1 MKFPETNI
9 DERLYESQLSE
20 LINDTDCVIFLD
32 TNILSFLYKINKSAR
47 GEFYNWIKLI
57 SSQNRLFV
65 PKWVAHE
72 YSKRVINNADTDYLG
87 EVKQL
92 SDISQKLS
100 SNLKYISMFIDSSIV
115 QGTSYSTPNEYVTE
129 LQTTNKILKR
139 LATVLKTTNTIKT
152 LREEIKEYFED
163 RILDSDIY
171 SIVSDIENR
180 AANRYRHNLPPG
192 FRDENKE
199 KNPCGD
205 LIIWEEILHYCSH
218 NNKQKAILLTRD
230 KKRDFVYCVDVAD
243 HHCKLTDVRLVDEF
257 CLHTNSDQFYIIDI
271 EKLITIFSQCKP
283 EDFVALA
290 QAIQIENVKKED
302 KVSKSQANENI
313 DSDKITEQN
322 LENEPTEEIVAD
334 HKEEIAA
341 NPQTEDNQ
349 AISLSFSELAI
360 CDERFNYT
368 DDSPIVETINK
379 LRSYNWGTQNNILT
393 RIPSV
398 INELDLT
405 QQQSVDALFVF
416 GRNLYQAACG
426 NAFSI
431 IYYIQNLES
440 NLNQYTPLV
449 ANSIVAG
456 CLFEI
461 FFNPQGDIRNIYKS
475 RFGNLIL
482 RLPREK
488 YAQAFKYVENKLSTY
503 TNDYIIYTEYN
514 QPLISIIVTYNTRE
528 SDSPFLDSMYNFIE
542 NVEIEGRNVEIT
554 PALNNFFPQTIDL
567 SNLADYIATIY
578 CLTNSRLTLS
588 YCPALENENHYKFAV
603 EGTLSSKIK
612 KGSE

>member
-9 DERLYESQLSE
+9 NERLYESQLSE
-20 LINDTDCVIFLD
+20 LINDTECVVFLD

-47 GEFYNWIKLI
+47 REFYNWIKLI

-72 YSKRVINNADTDYLG
+72 YSKRVINNADMDYLG

-115 QGTSYSTPNEYVTE
+115 QGTSYNSPKEYVTE
-129 LQTTNKILKR
+129 LRDTDKTLKR

-152 LREEIKEYFED
+152 LREEIKDIFED
-163 RILDSDIY
+163 RILNSNIY

-205 LIIWEEILHYCSH
+205 LIIWEEILQYCNK
-218 NNKQKAILLTRD
+218 NNILKAIFLTRD
-230 KKRDFVYCVDVAD
+230 KKRDFVYSVDVAD

-257 CLHTNSDQFYIIDI
+257 SLYTNSDQFYIIDI

-283 EDFVALA
+283 GDFGALA

-302 KVSKSQANENI
+302 KISQLEANENI
-313 DSDKITEQN
+313 DSAKNADPDEENMPYEEVATDPLEQIVHIPPIIN
-322 LENEPTEEIVAD
+322 IQENPI
-334 HKEEIAA
+334 
-341 NPQTEDNQ
+341 
-349 AISLSFSELAI
+349 SFSETAI
-360 CDERFNYT
+360 CDEKFDYTKNY
-368 DDSPIVETINK
+368 PIVDVINK
-379 LRSYNWGTQNNILT
+379 LRSYNWTTQNNI
-393 RIPSV
+393 INKVSSI
-398 INELDLT
+398 INELDIS
-405 QQQSVDALFVF
+405 QQWSLDALFVL

-431 IYYIQNLES
+431 IYYTQNLDY
-440 NLNQYTPLV
+440 NLKKYSPLV
-449 ANSIVAG
+449 ANSIIAG

-461 FFNPQGDIRNIYKS
+461 FFNAQGEIRKVYKS
-475 RFGNLIL
+475 RFGNYIL
-482 RLPREK
+482 NLPREK
-488 YAQAFKYVENKLSTY
+488 YAQAFKFVEDRLSTY
-503 TNDYIIYTEYN
+503 QNDYIIYTRFK
-514 QPLISIIVTYNTRE
+514 QPTISVVVTYASRK
-528 SDSPFLDSMYNFIE
+528 SDSPYYDSIYNYIE
-542 NVEIEGRNVEIT
+542 NIKIEGLEVEIEPPV
-554 PALNNFFPQTIDL
+554 NNLFPNILPKSDIK
-567 SNLADYIATIY
+567 DFIATIY
-578 CLTNSRLTLS
+578 CLYNSK
-588 YCPALENENHYKFAV
+588 LELAYFPKIERENSNDFAIL
-603 EGTLSSKIK
+603 GILSSKIK
-612 KGSE
+612 Q